1 MQVRVLF
8 DQNKLGSIKKKTQIA
23 GQQMRRPFA
32 AAVAVACW
40 ELILH
45 HSFSA

>member
-8 DQNKLGSIKKKTQIA
+8 DQNKLGSIKKTQIA